1 MFSMWVLTAAAAWN
15 VASDIDRSKIGLEDN
30 LTLTIAVSGDKI
42 SNLSGPNF
50 SGNDDWAF
58 LNTNTSTSSNFQLV
72 NGKMSQN
79 RTVTYNIYLAPKQ
92 KGTLTIPKIEVSANG
107 ETKTSKSFRVE
118 VVDGSIAP
126 SRSQQRNV
134 RQAAPSAPEPSQRD
148 IGENLFISAYA
159 DKTEAYV
166 GEQINVSFTLY
177 TQYNLGEISMSKDAV
192 FNGFWAK
199 DLFRAK
205 RLQYQRK
212 TVKGKAY
219 NAVVLTRDAIF
230 GLSSGEKK
238 IEPMELDCSVI
249 TNNSHWGFFS
259 QSKKVEVVGRPLK
272 IVVKPL
278 PAGAPA
284 DFDGLVGDFSVVAET
299 SVDQPK
305 TNEAFSYTISV
316 SGTGNLHIIDQPEL
330 EFPPGFELFD
340 VQESGHISAD
350 GGKVAGTRK
359 FEYILVPRS
368 EGEFDISQWRLSYF
382 DLKSKTY
389 KYAVADPISLVVGEG
404 KAEQSGGMQIVSRG
418 EVMRVGEDIRF
429 IAPDCKRIDVG
440 TLDIGHLSIFM
451 YILPLELL
459 LILAGL
465 IIYRRRER
473 LDTDIGYARYTR
485 AMKKAVSELRKAE
498 ARIEDSETFVAM
510 TQNAILHYLAD
521 RLGLPQEGIVFSDT
535 RDRLAE
541 RRVDDETLDS
551 IEELLEKL
559 NFLRFAPGEKDR
571 VSKELLNGTKE
582 LIRKVDRAFR

>member
-1 MFSMWVLTAAAAWN
+1 
-15 VASDIDRSKIGLEDN
+15 
-30 LTLTIAVSGDKI
+30 
-42 SNLSGPNF
+42 
-50 SGNDDWAF
+50 
-58 LNTNTSTSSNFQLV
+58 
-72 NGKMSQN
+72 
-79 RTVTYNIYLAPKQ
+79 
-92 KGTLTIPKIEVSANG
+92 
-107 ETKTSKSFRVE
+107 
-118 VVDGSIAP
+118 
-126 SRSQQRNV
+126 
-134 RQAAPSAPEPSQRD
+134 
-148 IGENLFISAYA
+148 
-159 DKTEAYV
+159 
-166 GEQINVSFTLY
+166 
-177 TQYNLGEISMSKDAV
+177 
-192 FNGFWAK
+192 
-199 DLFRAK
+199 
-205 RLQYQRK
+205 
-212 TVKGKAY
+212 
-219 NAVVLTRDAIF
+219 
-230 GLSSGEKK
+230 LSSGEKK

-259 QSKKVEVVGRPLK
+259 QNKKVEVVGRPLK
-272 IVVKPL
+272 IRIKPL

-498 ARIEDSETFVAM
+498 ARIDDSEIFVAM

-541 RRVDDETLDS
+541 RRIDDETLDS

-559 NFLRFAPGEKDR
+559 NFLRFAPGEKDSA
-571 VSKELLNGTKE
+571 SKELLNGTKE
-582 LIRKVDRAFR
+582 LIRKVDRVFR